1 VIGFAGFADWS
12 HENLPVP
19 LVSNVF
25 HFARLLTAR
34 GVFMRVTRIIGA
46 AVVALASTLSL
57 FAHAD
62 EASDKAIRKTL
73 ESLNLEIPVESISSS
88 PLNGLYEVN
97 LKGGRVLYASA
108 DGQFVMQGNLYQIQ
122 GGKPVNLTEKVE
134 RQAISKTI
142 NGIPSA
148 EMVVYPA
155 VGETKSHITVFT
167 DTTCPYCHKLHGE
180 VPELNKRGIEV
191 RYVAFPRQ
199 GLGSPGDEQLQAVW
213 CSKDRRDAMD
223 RMVDGKNIKAPKCD
237 NPVTKQFEIGQS
249 IGVNGTPAIVL
260 ADGQVIPGYQPA
272 PQVAKLALS
281 AK

>member
-1 VIGFAGFADWS
+1 
-12 HENLPVP
+12 
-19 LVSNVF
+19 
-25 HFARLLTAR
+25 
-34 GVFMRVTRIIGA
+34 MRVTRFIGA
-46 AVVALASTLSL
+46 AVVLLSSTFSL

-73 ESLNLEIPVESISSS
+73 ESLNLEIPVDSISKS
-88 PLNGLYEVN
+88 PLNGLYEVS

-142 NGIPSA
+142 NGIPA
-148 EMVVYPA
+148 ADMVVYPA

-167 DTTCPYCHKLHGE
+167 DTTCPYCHKLHEE

-223 RMVDGKNIKAPKCD
+223 RMVDGKNIKSPKCE
-237 NPVTKQFEIGQS
+237 NPVTRQFQIGQS

-260 ADGQVIPGYQPA
+260 ADGQLIPGYQPA
-272 PQVAKLALS
+272 AQVAKLALS

>member
-1 VIGFAGFADWS
+1 
-12 HENLPVP
+12 
-19 LVSNVF
+19 
-25 HFARLLTAR
+25 
-34 GVFMRVTRIIGA
+34 MRVTRFIGA
-46 AVVALASTLSL
+46 AVVALASTFSL

-73 ESLNLEIPVESISSS
+73 ETLNLEIPVESISSS

-142 NGIPSA
+142 NGIPTA

-155 VGETKSHITVFT
+155 VGETRSHITVFT

-237 NPVTKQFEIGQS
+237 NPVTKQFEIGQA

-281 AK
+281 AAK

>member
-1 VIGFAGFADWS
+1 
-12 HENLPVP
+12 
-19 LVSNVF
+19 
-25 HFARLLTAR
+25 
-34 GVFMRVTRIIGA
+34 MRVTRSICA
-46 AVVALASTLSL
+46 AVVALASTFSL

-73 ESLNLEIPVESISSS
+73 ETLNLEIPVESISSS

-142 NGIPSA
+142 NGIPAA

-213 CSKDRRDAMD
+213 CSKDRRAAMD
-223 RMVDGKNIKAPKCD
+223 RMVDGKNIEAPKCA